1 MITLN
6 HRVSLVIGEDGSTMA
21 HVHELMGCFALSR
34 SKSRALEK
42 LVAVIPQ
49 YHQWL
54 AEHGEST
61 TIPKHVELTVVEE
74 VDARGSAGSAG
85 GPDPLRDCDMVPATN
100 QDIERCLKLLK
111 YTRDDLNQVI
121 TKLPKAA
128 FSFKPTGEPRSVR
141 NTLRHMADVDVW
153 YLSRIN
159 ADPPLDEPKRRNLL
173 TWLKYTR
180 SLVEETLPNLT
191 AEQLSQVF
199 YPSKW
204 SDGTWPWTAT
214 KVVHRLVTHER
225 QHTGYLKRILN
236 LRKSPLK

>member
-1 MITLN
+1 MEKALLFQNTS
-6 HRVSLVIGEDGSTMA
+6 SL
-21 HVHELMGCFALSR
+21 LWLKR
-34 SKSRALEK
+34 SM
-42 LVAVIPQ
+42 Q
-49 YHQWL
+49 
-54 AEHGEST
+54 
-61 TIPKHVELTVVEE
+61 EE
-74 VDARGSAGSAG
+74 VLVVLEGRTHC
-85 GPDPLRDCDMVPATN
+85 DCDMVPATN

-159 ADPPLDEPKRRNLL
+159 ADPPLDEPKRRSLL
-173 TWLKYTR
+173 GWLKYTR

-191 AEQLSQVF
+191 TEQLSQVF

-204 SDGTWPWTAT
+204 SDGTSPWTAT